1 MRKIPKFNNENE
13 EREFWSTHDFTNYI
27 DWSKAR
33 KVQFEQSEQLTSL
46 GDKIRDSLNLQES
59 DVDKAIE
66 SVRSKPYEIKSVKES
81 LNEFK
86 EYWKKLEN
94 GEHVEKKE
102 AVYFTSEEAYRN
114 YQKNKQ
120 NKDK

>member
-1 MRKIPKFNNENE
+1 MKRIPKFSNENE
-13 EREFWSTHDFTNYI
+13 EREFWSTHDSTDYI
-27 DWSKAR
+27 DWSKAKR
-33 KVQFEQSEQLTSL
+33 VQFKRLTSL

-59 DVDKAIE
+59 DIDKAVK
-66 SVRSKPYEIKSVKES
+66 SVRRSYEIRSVEES

-102 AVYFTSEEAYRN
+102 AVYFTSKEAYEN
-114 YQKNKQ
+114 YLKSKQ